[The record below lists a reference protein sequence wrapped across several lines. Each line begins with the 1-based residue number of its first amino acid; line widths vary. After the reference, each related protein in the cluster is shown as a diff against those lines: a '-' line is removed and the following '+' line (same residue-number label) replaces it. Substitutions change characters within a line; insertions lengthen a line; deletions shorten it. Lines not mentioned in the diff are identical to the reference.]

1 MKTQRTPNGTT
12 EYLVHLTVTT
22 SVSIY
27 VEVDDDD
34 KKQLRECD
42 HDFIEAGLITD
53 EALFTAVNRAVNS
66 WGGLDITQDDYEV
79 VRKKETA

>member
-1 MKTQRTPNGTT
+1 MT

-27 VEVDDDD
+27 VQADDND
-34 KKQLRECD
+34 KKQLRKCD

-53 EALFTAVNRAVNS
+53 EALLTAVSRAANS
-66 WGGLDITQDDYEV
+66 WGGLDIVQDDYEV
-79 VRKKETA
+79 VRKKVTA